1 MYMYGEFT
9 DLIDK
14 NNVRLVFLDIRGV
27 RCIQEN
33 RVVIVDVFQENMD
46 FGHVI
51 FVFFIESSSVVCE
64 HKELKLRVFLVI
76 QDFGGFDGTIRWLD
90 CETVEKKKQKNKKKT
105 GVIEL
110 DSFYEWIERKQRL
123 IFPLIIHFRPRLLEG
138 FHSRGQQLWKFIET
152 KGSVYIRKEF
162 NSHRI
167 DLVHQHD
174 RIFIVLEH
182 QYGCCD
188 VMWKH
193 FMACVVGPVRVHRP
207 PQKFQ
212 IAASFLRLG
221 LPSILDPSWKQNFS
235 YTLLSILKEFGKAD
249 FTF

>member
-123 IFPLIIHFRPRLLEG
+123 IFPLIIHFRPRLIEG
-138 FHSRGQQLWKFIET
+138 FHSRGQQPWKYIET
-152 KGSVYIRKEF
+152 KEL
-162 NSHRI
+162 NSRRI
-167 DLVHQHD
+167 GLVHQNG

-182 QYGCCD
+182 HYGCRD

-193 FMACVVGPVRVHRP
+193 SMACFPGP
-207 PQKFQ
+207 
-212 IAASFLRLG
+212 
-221 LPSILDPSWKQNFS
+221 
-235 YTLLSILKEFGKAD
+235 
-249 FTF
+249 